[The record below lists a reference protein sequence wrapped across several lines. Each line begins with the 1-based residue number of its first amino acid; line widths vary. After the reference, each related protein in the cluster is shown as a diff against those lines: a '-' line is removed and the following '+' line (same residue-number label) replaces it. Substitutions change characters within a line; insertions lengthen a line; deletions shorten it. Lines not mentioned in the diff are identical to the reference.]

1 MKKVAQNI
9 LKRRAKAVTRK
20 AKSKKSTLQVRNVLV
35 ENTRKLLSG
44 DINFFNKLK
53 ERNQRR
59 RLPAPI

>member
-9 LKRRAKAVTRK
+9 LKRRAKAVSRK
-20 AKSKKSTLQVRNVLV
+20 TKSKKPVIQTRNVLV
-35 ENTRKLLSG
+35 ENARKLLSG

-53 ERNQRR
+53 ERNLRR

>member
-1 MKKVAQNI
+1 MKKMAQNI

-20 AKSKKSTLQVRNVLV
+20 AKNKKSTLQVRNVLV

>member
-1 MKKVAQNI
+1 MKKMAQNI

-59 RLPAPI
+59 RLAAPI